1 MVSRQR
7 GALEER
13 CGRQSI
19 PARRVILERM
29 VVAEAIVLAS
39 AAFILYVIA
48 AYPLLLAAMAR
59 RRERPQPA
67 SSWLPTVSVV
77 LPVYNGE
84 AFLRAKLATLA
95 ALDYPP
101 DRVRILVISDGSSDA
116 TDELAASA
124 AQGNVELIRVPHRGK
139 PAALN
144 AGMAR
149 ATGEV
154 LFFTDVRQEL
164 SPNALRVLTA
174 RLADPNVGAATG
186 ELVIRQGA
194 GSEGAGLYWKYELF
208 IRSRLSRIGML
219 QGATGCI
226 YAMRRKDAVQVP
238 EDILADDVYLPLA
251 AFFRGKRIVLDAS
264 AKAYDYPTE
273 LGIEFRRKVRTLAGV
288 YQILGAYPRVL
299 WSRGWFHFASH
310 KLGRL
315 LLPFALLALLI
326 SSAWV
331 SGPLRFPLIA
341 CQAAVY
347 GLALADAALPRAFPL
362 KRVTAAASAFVV
374 LMAAA
379 LCAAFALFAPSRT
392 LWKRTTVRQ
401 T

>member
-1 MVSRQR
+1 M
-7 GALEER
+7 G
-13 CGRQSI
+13 
-19 PARRVILERM
+19 
-29 VVAEAIVLAS
+29 VAEAIVFAS

-48 AYPLLLAAMAR
+48 VYPLLLAAMTR
-59 RRERPQPA
+59 RRDPPEPA
-67 SSWLPTVSVV
+67 SSWLPTVSVL

-95 ALDYPP
+95 ALDYPAE
-101 DRVRILVISDGSSDA
+101 RVRILVISDGSTDA

-124 AQGNVELIRVPHRGK
+124 AGQGNVELIRVPHRGK

-164 SPNALRVLTA
+164 SSNALRVLTA
-174 RLADPNVGAATG
+174 RLTDPTVGAATG
-186 ELVIRQGA
+186 ELVIRQGG
-194 GSEGAGLYWKYELF
+194 GSEGAGLYWRYELL

-226 YAMRRKDAVQVP
+226 YAMRRQDAVPVP

-251 AFFRGKRIVLDAS
+251 AFFRGKRIVLDPS

-288 YQILGAYPRVL
+288 YQIVGAYPRVL

-341 CQAAVY
+341 CQVCVY
-347 GLALADAALPRAFPL
+347 ALALADAAIPRAFPL

-379 LCAAFALFAPSRT
+379 LCAAFALLAPSRT

>member
-1 MVSRQR
+1 M
-7 GALEER
+7 G
-13 CGRQSI
+13 
-19 PARRVILERM
+19 
-29 VVAEAIVLAS
+29 VAEAIVFAS

-48 AYPLLLAAMAR
+48 VYPLLLAAMTR
-59 RRERPQPA
+59 RHDPPEPA
-67 SSWLPTVSVV
+67 SSWLPTVSVL

-95 ALDYPP
+95 ALDYPAE
-101 DRVRILVISDGSSDA
+101 RVRILVISDGSTDA

-124 AQGNVELIRVPHRGK
+124 AGQGNVELIRVPHRGK

-164 SPNALRVLTA
+164 SSNALRVLTA
-174 RLADPNVGAATG
+174 RLTDPTVGAATG
-186 ELVIRQGA
+186 ELVIRQGG
-194 GSEGAGLYWKYELF
+194 GSEGAGLYWRYELL

-226 YAMRRKDAVQVP
+226 YAMRRQDAVPVP

-251 AFFRGKRIVLDAS
+251 AFFRGKRIVLDPS

-288 YQILGAYPRVL
+288 YQIVGAYPRVL

-341 CQAAVY
+341 CQVCVY
-347 GLALADAALPRAFPL
+347 ALALADAAIPRAFPL

-379 LCAAFALFAPSRT
+379 LCAAFALLAPSRT